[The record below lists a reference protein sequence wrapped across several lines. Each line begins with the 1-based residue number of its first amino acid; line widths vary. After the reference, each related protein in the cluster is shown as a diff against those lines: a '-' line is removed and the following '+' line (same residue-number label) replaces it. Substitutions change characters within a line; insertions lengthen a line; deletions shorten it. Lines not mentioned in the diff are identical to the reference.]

1 MRLPV
6 LESIISGEC
15 YDRFGRLYDLNYFH
29 KKTAHSTFDWEN
41 PFNFNSLNGVFS
53 ESIKKR
59 AFMHVDVGGGIPAF
73 KFGKYPFWIK
83 GRVKGLVD
91 LCEGSYSEEFIVIGD
106 ELELLCNQFH
116 SFNLDYA
123 DDELFER
130 MIIEFFDY
138 ILEMSR
144 RYRGKREEKI
154 ILYKWVVFFYGF
166 YFEIIHPWAEYSHGL
181 CHSTLGNNTRRLMD
195 IMYDAKMDFGGEFD
209 EYLSATRFDKMYLIK
224 QEECNDE
231 LLDEEYSRFVENA
244 ESLGKCLNNVESVV
258 KVDDVDRKIAVAK
271 QKLVFLNNQNFL
283 NDGYY
288 ELLIGWIEELIREGK
303 CPTDVLKI
311 QKPKKVAVEW
321 ITYTISLI
329 YDELFENTTEIDSQ
343 WIEFVKKLKCIN
355 VKDETQTE
363 EKRWIDAQNKFRQ
376 RPLIPTKCRKNID
389 KEERDRWFY
398 DDVVLGKR
406 MLNGKER
413 KL

>member
-1 MRLPV
+1 
-6 LESIISGEC
+6 
-15 YDRFGRLYDLNYFH
+15 
-29 KKTAHSTFDWEN
+29 
-41 PFNFNSLNGVFS
+41 
-53 ESIKKR
+53 
-59 AFMHVDVGGGIPAF
+59 
-73 KFGKYPFWIK
+73 
-83 GRVKGLVD
+83 

-116 SFNLDYA
+116 SFNFDYA

-181 CHSTLGNNTRRLMD
+181 CHNTLGNNTRRLMD

-224 QEECNDE
+224 HEECNDE
-231 LLDEEYSRFVENA
+231 LSDEEYARLVENA
-244 ESLGKCLNNVESVV
+244 ESLGKCLNNVEPVV

-303 CPTDVLKI
+303 CPTDVSKI

-355 VKDETQTE
+355 VQDETQTE

-376 RPLIPTKCRKNID
+376 RPLIPIKCRKNID

>member
-15 YDRFGRLYDLNYFH
+15 YDRSGRLYDLNYFH

-41 PFNFNSLNGVFS
+41 PFDFNSLNGVFS

-73 KFGKYPFWIK
+73 EFGKYPFWIK

-244 ESLGKCLNNVESVV
+244 ESLGKCLNNVESAV

-271 QKLVFLNNQNFL
+271 QKLAFLNGEYKGHRFMSEEDYNKL
-283 NDGYY
+283 EGYVK
-288 ELLIGWIEELIREGK
+288 ELIGGK
-303 CPTDVLKI
+303 CPKNVGTITMFENPEARSKNAWSYRYVCYPI
-311 QKPKKVAVEW
+311 AV
-321 ITYTISLI
+321 IH
-329 YDELFENTTEIDSQ
+329 DELFGKKNDKSKWIDL
-343 WIEFVKKLKCIN
+343 VAKLFE
-355 VKDETQTE
+355 KDYVEA
-363 EKRWIDAQNKFRQ
+363 EKRFGT
-376 RPLIPTKCRKNID
+376 TKSMKPSNYDEIVKN
-389 KEERDRWFY
+389 
-398 DDVVLGKR
+398 VVF
-406 MLNGKER
+406 
-413 KL
+413 